1 MRPYIPIKDSDGT
14 VFQATHLTA
23 EPEVEVNGDVF
34 YCVVAYDA
42 NHGLKKNIY
51 GDRIMEKAISE
62 LAILTE
68 QLVPVMTQA
77 AIADWKREN
86 EIEE

>member
-14 VFQATHLTA
+14 VFQAAHLTA

-62 LAILTE
+62 LARIKKLLTE
-68 QLVPVMTQA
+68 QEPSEKPL
-77 AIADWKREN
+77 
-86 EIEE
+86 

>member
-23 EPEVEVNGDVF
+23 EPEIEVNGDVF

-42 NHGLKKNIY
+42 NHGLKKIFTGTGHGESNLRTGYPDKTISVGHDTGCY
-51 GDRIMEKAISE
+51 CRME
-62 LAILTE
+62 T
-68 QLVPVMTQA
+68 
-77 AIADWKREN
+77 
-86 EIEE
+86 